1 VTGSAPDN
9 LNLLKLPP
17 PPAAV
22 EMWRVTPQIS
32 APQRPHRFPMLKGSA
47 NRVTTQPIDALFL
60 DRWSS
65 RAMSGE
71 ALSDTEL
78 MPLFEAA
85 RWAPSCGNF
94 QPWRFLYA
102 RRDTDFWPAFLDLLN
117 ASNRSWAQR
126 AGALVLVI
134 SRTHFDGD
142 GRPCVTH
149 SFDAGAAWQNLALQ
163 AWISNLVAHGIAG
176 FDAER
181 ARRVLRVPAAYAV
194 EAMIVLGKPGDPAL
208 LDDSQRKREAP
219 SDRRSLAQSVCEGP
233 FSL

>member
-1 VTGSAPDN
+1 
-9 LNLLKLPP
+9 
-17 PPAAV
+17 
-22 EMWRVTPQIS
+22 
-32 APQRPHRFPMLKGSA
+32 MLKGSA
-47 NRVTTQPIDALFL
+47 TRVTTQPIDALFL

-65 RAMSGE
+65 RALSGE
-71 ALSDTEL
+71 ALSEAEL
-78 MPLFEAA
+78 MTLFEAA

-117 ASNRSWAQR
+117 AGNRSWAQR

-134 SRTHFDGD
+134 SRTHYDGD
-142 GRPCVTH
+142 GRSCVTH

-163 AWISNLVAHGIAG
+163 AWLAGLVAHGIGG

-194 EAMIVLGKPGDPAL
+194 EAMIVLGKRGDPAL
-208 LDDSQRKREAP
+208 LDESQRRREVP
-219 SDRRSLAQSVCEGP
+219 SDRRPLAQSVCEGP

>member
-1 VTGSAPDN
+1 
-9 LNLLKLPP
+9 
-17 PPAAV
+17 
-22 EMWRVTPQIS
+22 
-32 APQRPHRFPMLKGSA
+32 MLKGSDRRIA
-47 NRVTTQPIDALFL
+47 GFSVDPLFI

-71 ALSDTEL
+71 AIGEAEL
-78 MPLFEAA
+78 MTLFEAA

-102 RRDTDFWPAFLDLLN
+102 RRDTDFWTAFFDLLN
-117 ASNRSWAQR
+117 SGNRGWAER

-142 GRPCVTH
+142 GRSCVTH
-149 SFDAGAAWQNLALQ
+149 SYDAGAAWQNIALQ
-163 AWISNLVAHGIAG
+163 AWMKGMVAHGIAG

-181 ARRVLRVPAAYAV
+181 ARRVLRVPSAYAI
-194 EAMIVLGKPGDPAL
+194 EAMIVLGRRGDPAL
-208 LDDSQRKREAP
+208 LPEAQQKREQP
-219 SDRRSLAQSVCEGP
+219 NDRRPLLQSVCEGP